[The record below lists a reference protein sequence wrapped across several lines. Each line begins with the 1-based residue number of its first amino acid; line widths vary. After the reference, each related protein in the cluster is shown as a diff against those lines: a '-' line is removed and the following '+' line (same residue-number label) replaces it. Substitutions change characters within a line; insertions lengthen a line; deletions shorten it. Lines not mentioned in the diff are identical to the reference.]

1 MMRDAFEFDAFW
13 LIKMGK
19 KGEQWQHFIFSKTF
33 LKNVLI
39 FVLKFVLKTKLKNLN
54 S

>member
-13 LIKMGK
+13 LMKMGFIFIYK
-19 KGEQWQHFIFSKTF
+19 MNFIFSKTF

-39 FVLKFVLKTKLKNLN
+39 FVLKFVLKTKRKNLN